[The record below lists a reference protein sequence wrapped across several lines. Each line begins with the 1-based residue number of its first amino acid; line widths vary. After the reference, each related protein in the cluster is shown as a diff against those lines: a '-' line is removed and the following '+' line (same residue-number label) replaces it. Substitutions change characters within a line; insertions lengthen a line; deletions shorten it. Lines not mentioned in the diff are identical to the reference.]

1 MKAIWKALWL
11 VLLPLVFVPKV
22 LAADVVINEF
32 SSNSSDEWI
41 ELYNTSSSPIDLT
54 GWQLSDASN
63 PPEPLSGTIAANGFF
78 VFDKPGGGW
87 LNNSGGD
94 TITLKDAASSVQDS
108 ITYGQSG
115 SPVGTPDADK
125 SAGRTPNG
133 SSVWTNNLTWTKLAN
148 NPSPTPTP
156 TPTPTSA
163 PDPTATPTP
172 GPTATPTP
180 PPVTPTPTKVPTK
193 KPTVTPTPTLTPTLE
208 ATPSGE
214 VLGTTPEPTP
224 EATPSGNLKP
234 IIISL
239 LFVGT
244 GLVLLAILFI
254 FQKPELLQAIKKLL
268 KKPRPDDILGS

>member
-1 MKAIWKALWL
+1 MWL
-11 VLLPLVFVPKV
+11 VVFPLIFVPQV
-22 LAADVVINEF
+22 FAADIVINEF
-32 SSNSSDEWI
+32 SSNSADEWV
-41 ELYNTSSSPIDLT
+41 ELYNTSSGPIDLT

-63 PPEPLSGTIAANGFF
+63 PPETLSGTIPANGFF

-94 TITLKDAASSVQDS
+94 TITLKDVASSVQDS

-125 SAGRTPNG
+125 SAGRTPDG
-133 SSVWTNNLTWTKLAN
+133 SATWANNLTWSKLAA

-156 TPTPTSA
+156 TPTLTPTPTNTSG
-163 PDPTATPTP
+163 PTATPTP
-172 GPTATPTP
+172 GATATPTP
-180 PPVTPTPTKVPTK
+180 PPVTPTPIPTK
-193 KPTVTPTPTLTPTLE
+193 KPTVTPTPTLTPTPTIE
-208 ATPSGE
+208 ASPSGE
-214 VLGTTPEPTP
+214 ILGATPEPTP

-244 GLVLLAILFI
+244 GLVLLAILLV
-254 FQKPELLQAIKKLL
+254 FQKPEILEPIRKLL
-268 KKPRPDDILGS
+268 KKRRGDDILGP